1 MKISHWITSHGSLA
15 RLVALSI
22 AVAAWAVPAQA
33 QLKVMTSGGFS
44 SAYLQVL
51 PEFERANQLKV
62 ETGSGASQG
71 NGPLTI
77 AAQLKRGVAADV
89 VILSREG
96 LTELIAA
103 GLIMPGSD
111 ADLASVPLGVAV
123 RAGTPRPDV
132 STLEAFKRALVN
144 AKTVAVPGSTSGIFL
159 MEKVFPQLGIDKL
172 ITAKVLERGSQ
183 SAGAVVSGDANIV
196 VQPVSELIH
205 VAGLDYAGRAPDEV
219 QLLQVFSAAV
229 VAGSKNA
236 ESARR
241 LISFLA
247 SDRVADAKVKNGM
260 DLVGKAAAK

>member
-1 MKISHWITSHGSLA
+1 MAEITDLHPATLILGTA
-15 RLVALSI
+15 PGGI
-22 AVAAWAVPAQA
+22 AEMA
-33 QLKVMTSGGFS
+33 
-44 SAYLQVL
+44 
-51 PEFERANQLKV
+51 
-62 ETGSGASQG
+62 
-71 NGPLTI
+71 
-77 AAQLKRGVAADV
+77 
-89 VILSREG
+89 
-96 LTELIAA
+96 
-103 GLIMPGSD
+103 
-111 ADLASVPLGVAV
+111 
-123 RAGTPRPDV
+123 
-132 STLEAFKRALVN
+132 
-144 AKTVAVPGSTSGIFL
+144 
-159 MEKVFPQLGIDKL
+159 

>member
-1 MKISHWITSHGSLA
+1 MKNSRWISSHSGLA
-15 RLVALSI
+15 RLAILII
-22 AVAAWAVPAQA
+22 AATAWALPAQA

-51 PEFERANQLKV
+51 PEFEKANNLQV
-62 ETGSGASQG
+62 VTGSGASQG
-71 NGPLTI
+71 DGPLTI
-77 AAQLKRGVAADV
+77 AAQLKRGVPTDV

-103 GLIMPGSD
+103 GLIMPGTD

-123 RAGTPRPDV
+123 RAGTPKPDV
-132 STLEAFKRALVN
+132 STVEAFKRALVN

-159 MEKVFPQLGIDKL
+159 MEKIFPQLGIDKQ
-172 ITAKVLERGSQ
+172 ITAKVKERGSQ
-183 SAGAVVSGDANIV
+183 SAGAVVTGEANIV

-229 VAGSKNA
+229 VAGSKEVEA
-236 ESARR
+236 ARK

-260 DLVGKAAAK
+260 DLVGKAATK